1 MCVELLNST
10 DAQAEDITLV
20 YGKLAH
26 FDNNFEQFKAIL
38 GIVRS
43 GSAEFKLENEK
54 AFLRKDDIFF
64 MVPNEN
70 FCFNADSN
78 TDIDIIA
85 LNLTNPAVVS
95 QNHIS
100 QEVIRNILLGS
111 CTHFAKLSPKDSCY
125 ENILDCF
132 EIILLMENNKP
143 DFYQLMVYGRAY
155 QILYELFSNG
165 FVSLNDGEIKSKK
178 YNVLHKITNYI
189 DKHYSKGVSLEEVS
203 DEIGISR
210 YYVSHLFKELLNTTF
225 VGYVNELRLNHA
237 ASLLL
242 TTDLT
247 VIEVA
252 AQSGFNNLS
261 NFNRAFK
268 LKFGKTPSAYRRA

>member
-10 DAQAEDITLV
+10 EAQAEDIKLV
-20 YGKLAH
+20 CGNLTNFNNI
-26 FDNNFEQFKAIL
+26 FDQYKTIL

-43 GSAEFKLENEK
+43 GSAEFGLENEK
-54 AFLRKDDIFF
+54 ITVRKDEIFF
-64 MVPNEN
+64 IVPNAK
-70 FCFNADSN
+70 FRFIADSKA
-78 TDIDIIA
+78 DIDLIA
-85 LNLTNPAVVS
+85 IDIVKPSAVGQS
-95 QNHIS
+95 SIL
-100 QEVIRNILLGS
+100 QEIARSILLGT
-111 CTHFAKLSPKDSCY
+111 CTHFAKLSPKDSSY
-125 ENILDCF
+125 ENIISCLDT
-132 EIILLMENNKP
+132 ILLMEKIKP

-155 QILYELFSNG
+155 QILYELFSSG
-165 FVSLNDGEIKSKK
+165 FVSLNDREAKSKK
-178 YNVLHKITNYI
+178 YNALHKITSYI
-189 DKHYSKGVSLEEVS
+189 DKHYCKGVSLEEVS
-203 DEIGISR
+203 DEVGISR

-247 VIEVA
+247 IIEVA

-268 LKFGKTPSAYRRA
+268 LNFGKTPSAYRRA